1 MEIRAV
7 VEALQSL
14 RGVAKM
20 TPVTIVR
27 KPRPSRCSSSKW
39 MDGSAYCRN
48 LAERH
53 TAHCETVEFFRSSR
67 SSERVPEP
75 FFLLIKLIMDGRV
88 VGYGEIG

>member
-1 MEIRAV
+1 
-7 VEALQSL
+7 
-14 RGVAKM
+14 
-20 TPVTIVR
+20 
-27 KPRPSRCSSSKW
+27 

-67 SSERVPEP
+67 SSERVPES